1 MARRPT
7 YSDEEKAR
15 VYVALV
21 SNDWNVKRTARDVGL
36 NPATV
41 RRWRDEWQ
49 DTPPNIS
56 FIEPVV
62 AGFLED
68 AKRVRGKALEE
79 LEKKISNAKPSE
91 LITVIGVL
99 DDKITRASGLATS
112 RTETVHSLPTPE
124 AMRELMQGFL
134 EGIVGAARYRQG
146 EVIDVELVEQPKR
159 VLPR

>member
-1 MARRPT
+1 MPRRPT
-7 YSDEEKAR
+7 YSDEDKAR

-49 DTPPNIS
+49 ENPPDTEVT
-56 FIEPVV
+56 EPIV

-68 AKRVRGKALEE
+68 AKRVRGAALAE
-79 LEKKISNAKPSE
+79 LEKKIPNAKPSE
-91 LITVIGVL
+91 LITVVGVL

-112 RTETVHSLPTPE
+112 RTETVHSLPSPE
-124 AMRELMQGFL
+124 AMRELMQGFI
-134 EGIVGAARYRQG
+134 EGVVGAARHRQD
-146 EVIDVELVEQPKR
+146 EVIDVELVEQPQR
-159 VLPR
+159 ALPG